1 MTASS
6 NFAIAVRI
14 GTSRG
19 AWGNLSSSM
28 VRWMTAVTAASSASV
43 KSIVGTARIPAR
55 RGRGQPLSAA
65 GRAETGSNARTRTS
79 QEHEPRAL
87 GDRRGASALAPTIA
101 PPHDD
106 ATPPKWGCA
115 RPGVEA
121 SAAADPAA
129 YRITRRRLGTW
140 GDTRARAAQGA
151 PLCPGRGASL
161 PPVPSPEERAA
172 EAITLTPPP
181 PAAPLWHYDCIA
193 RDRGSGSPKA
203 EQLLTRPGR
212 LPSSRAFCAPRQRA
226 TCWCLIWV
234 SASASAM
241 ESCER
246 RSALTDL
253 PPGVLKTTSLASTG
267 GRHGPTCW
275 ILQARLSPRT
285 MTAIA
290 DTDTEP
296 RSFKPRGRE
305 APLARGG

>member
-1 MTASS
+1 MHGGPHPLPRPAAGSRRCSCRRARLSALAGGGAFGSGFGLGAIAFAIASLSPLNMTASS

-65 GRAETGSNARTRTS
+65 GRAEIGSNARTRTS

-129 YRITRRRLGTW
+129 CRISNNAPPPGNVGRH
-140 GDTRARAAQGA
+140 AR
-151 PLCPGRGASL
+151 PRGAG
-161 PPVPSPEERAA
+161 RA
-172 EAITLTPPP
+172 LV
-181 PAAPLWHYDCIA
+181 
-193 RDRGSGSPKA
+193 
-203 EQLLTRPGR
+203 
-212 LPSSRAFCAPRQRA
+212 SR
-226 TCWCLIWV
+226 
-234 SASASAM
+234 
-241 ESCER
+241 
-246 RSALTDL
+246 
-253 PPGVLKTTSLASTG
+253 
-267 GRHGPTCW
+267 
-275 ILQARLSPRT
+275 
-285 MTAIA
+285 
-290 DTDTEP
+290 P
-296 RSFKPRGRE
+296 RSV
-305 APLARGG
+305 LAARSFP